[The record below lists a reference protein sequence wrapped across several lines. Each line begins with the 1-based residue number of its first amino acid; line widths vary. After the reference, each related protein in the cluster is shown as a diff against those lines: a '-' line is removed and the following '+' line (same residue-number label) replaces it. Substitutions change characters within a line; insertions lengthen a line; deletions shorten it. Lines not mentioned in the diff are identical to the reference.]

1 MDSFLLAVNTRA
13 ADSRPKLKPN
23 RPATWVPSA
32 MALAMAAHERLG
44 EYSPCSMKAVV
55 TSPDLL
61 LAILKNLSLVVP
73 DDAPTLATALKRAAP
88 WQRIL
93 LRSGEHL
100 VDSRSAGDPGS
111 SLLRIRSSVVLCGEP
126 GAIIRGTI
134 VIESNCAGGS
144 ISDLRLEDGGDCCLR
159 VEGGTWQLAR
169 LRLKCAHGAALKAS
183 NSSRVTLH
191 ECVMGGEA
199 ESEMGRHV
207 MLSAYGSVQL
217 GAIQKRSSYAI
228 VSRDSSLVVAKECAL
243 RECSE
248 AAILVA
254 HRARTLLHN
263 CTISECTAAFI
274 AGQGGGRAL
283 ELSGCTIAKSAC
295 KLWFDNDRP
304 MAFVWGDGN
313 TSMLRVRRAS
323 GEGEEEEDDDDEE
336 RNIVPREEPRG
347 YDDSDSDDSL
357 EEQEFAGLERLM
369 EALDEQALRGDV

>member
-1 MDSFLLAVNTRA
+1 MGAERDGLGNGGARA
-13 ADSRPKLKPN
+13 ARRGFTVQHESRRHLSRFAARNIEEFIARRSGRRADSGDGIKTRGS
-23 RPATWVPSA
+23 V
-32 MALAMAAHERLG
+32 AAHFIAIWRAFGRL
-44 EYSPCSMKAVV
+44 Y
-55 TSPDLL
+55 
-61 LAILKNLSLVVP
+61 
-73 DDAPTLATALKRAAP
+73 
-88 WQRIL
+88 
-93 LRSGEHL
+93 
-100 VDSRSAGDPGS
+100 SAGDPGS
-111 SLLRIRSSVVLCGEP
+111 SLLRIRSSVVICGEP
-126 GAIIRGTI
+126 GAIVRGTI

-323 GEGEEEEDDDDEE
+323 GEGEEEEDDEEE